1 VQIGQFESSPHL
13 PTLDALN
20 TEFGREDDQWA
31 AGRRRQGGAPMD
43 STFSPRQSE
52 PHQGT
57 AGPRANAMTR
67 SSLNAMIMVPSLSRR
82 ASRGLA
88 RFLVVFCIGV
98 ANLDIFTPL
107 REEYA
112 PGPKKA

>member
-1 VQIGQFESSPHL
+1 
-13 PTLDALN
+13 
-20 TEFGREDDQWA
+20 
-31 AGRRRQGGAPMD
+31 MD